1 MKELLKRVIDH
12 DFYYQMSDDSRWY
25 DRGLQTE
32 GQLRDEVNK
41 HDVDNIIIYLDEL
54 KKNIINLHKNKT
66 L

>member
-12 DFYYQMSDDSRWY
+12 DFYYQMSDDARWY

-32 GQLRDEVNK
+32 SQLRDEVNK
-41 HDVDNIIIYLDEL
+41 HDVDKIIIYLDEL

>member
-12 DFYYQMSDDSRWY
+12 DFYYRMSDDSRWY
-25 DRGLQTE
+25 DKGLETE
-32 GQLRDEVNK
+32 SQLRDEVNK
-41 HDVDNIIIYLDEL
+41 HDVDNIIIYLEEL